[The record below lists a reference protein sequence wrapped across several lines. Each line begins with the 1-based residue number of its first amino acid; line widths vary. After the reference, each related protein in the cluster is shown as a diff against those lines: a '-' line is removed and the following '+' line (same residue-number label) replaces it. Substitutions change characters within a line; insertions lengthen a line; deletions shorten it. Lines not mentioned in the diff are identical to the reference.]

1 MALLEGVGCD
11 TGKCVYIEVVDT
23 EGVVRLS
30 DEDEFFN
37 EDDEKVK
44 VDKVFL
50 INWGKEMT
58 KSVERSRNKLLYDS
72 VVRGILET
80 ESNLAYDNKKI
91 YLVVLSVWVYE
102 CITEHLKDTVFSV
115 SDKSLKQGITIAGY
129 EVKVIEDLNYS
140 EPIQYI
146 IN

>member
-1 MALLEGVGCD
+1 M
-11 TGKCVYIEVVDT
+11 
-23 EGVVRLS
+23 S
-30 DEDEFFN
+30 
-37 EDDEKVK
+37 
-44 VDKVFL
+44 
-50 INWGKEMT
+50 

-80 ESNLAYDNKKI
+80 ESNLTYDNKNI

-102 CITEHLKDTVFSV
+102 CITAHLKDTVISV
-115 SDKSLKQGITIAGY
+115 SETSLKQGVTVAGY
-129 EVKVIEDLNYS
+129 EVKVIEDLSYS

>member
-1 MALLEGVGCD
+1 M
-11 TGKCVYIEVVDT
+11 
-23 EGVVRLS
+23 S
-30 DEDEFFN
+30 
-37 EDDEKVK
+37 
-44 VDKVFL
+44 
-50 INWGKEMT
+50 

-115 SDKSLKQGITIAGY
+115 SNKSLEQGVTIAGY
-129 EVKVIEDLNYS
+129 EVKVIEDLSYS

-146 IN
+146 TN

>member
-1 MALLEGVGCD
+1 M
-11 TGKCVYIEVVDT
+11 
-23 EGVVRLS
+23 S
-30 DEDEFFN
+30 
-37 EDDEKVK
+37 
-44 VDKVFL
+44 
-50 INWGKEMT
+50 

-91 YLVVLSVWVYE
+91 YLVVLSVWVSE
-102 CITEHLKDTVFSV
+102 CITENLKDTVFSV
-115 SDKSLKQGITIAGY
+115 SDKSLEQGVTIAGY
-129 EVKVIEDLNYS
+129 EVKVIEDLSYS

>member
-1 MALLEGVGCD
+1 MPK
-11 TGKCVYIEVVDT
+11 TVD
-23 EGVVRLS
+23 R
-30 DEDEFFN
+30 N
-37 EDDEKVK
+37 
-44 VDKVFL
+44 
-50 INWGKEMT
+50 
-58 KSVERSRNKLLYDS
+58 RNKLLYDS

-80 ESNLAYDNKKI
+80 ESNLAYENKNI

-115 SDKSLKQGITIAGY
+115 SDKSLEQGVTIAGY
-129 EVKVIEDLNYS
+129 EVKVIDDLSYS

>member
-1 MALLEGVGCD
+1 MSK
-11 TGKCVYIEVVDT
+11 T
-23 EGVVRLS
+23 
-30 DEDEFFN
+30 
-37 EDDEKVK
+37 
-44 VDKVFL
+44 
-50 INWGKEMT
+50 
-58 KSVERSRNKLLYDS
+58 VERSRNKLLYDS

-80 ESNLAYDNKKI
+80 ESNLYYANKKI

-115 SDKSLKQGITIAGY
+115 SDESLEQGVTIAGY
-129 EVKVIEDLNYS
+129 EVKVIEDLSYS